1 MLFHVDEPNDS
12 TVTVQIKIM
21 VRMQIT
27 QRYQVELL
35 RVLVQLIT
43 FIMQTQLTGIGQL
56 QENLLIGSTECVC
69 FKQSI
74 IKIDILIEKREKKRE
89 KTSVSSIYMFIV
101 RKIKIILIH
110 KQKILRPYI
119 SKFNSTAVFTIEKP
133 RDEGSAGS

>member
-74 IKIDILIEKREKKRE
+74 IKIDILIEKREK
-89 KTSVSSIYMFIV
+89 TSVSSIYMFIV

>member
-21 VRMQIT
+21 VRMWIT

-74 IKIDILIEKREKKRE
+74 IKIDILIEKREK
-89 KTSVSSIYMFIV
+89 TSVSSIYMFIV

>member
-74 IKIDILIEKREKKRE
+74 IKIDILIEKREKKR
-89 KTSVSSIYMFIV
+89 KKLS
-101 RKIKIILIH
+101 LINLH
-110 KQKILRPYI
+110 VYC
-119 SKFNSTAVFTIEKP
+119 S
-133 RDEGSAGS
+133 

>member
-43 FIMQTQLTGIGQL
+43 FIIQTQLTGIGQL

-74 IKIDILIEKREKKRE
+74 IKIDILIEKRE